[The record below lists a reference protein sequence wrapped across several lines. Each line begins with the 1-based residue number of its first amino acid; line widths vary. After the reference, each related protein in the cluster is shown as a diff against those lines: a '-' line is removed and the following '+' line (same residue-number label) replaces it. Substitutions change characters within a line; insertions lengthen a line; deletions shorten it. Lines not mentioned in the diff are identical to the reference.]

1 MTNRFEKPS
10 RNDPWTPYKM
20 AGEWYFDD
28 STGRRRGPLHQRG
41 ALRPP
46 GGIRA
51 RVLRGGRVM
60 ARRSLLRNLVGAA
73 TVASASGRL
82 AEGARMIGETDS
94 QLRQRT
100 MKEEL

>member
-1 MTNRFEKPS
+1 
-10 RNDPWTPYKM
+10 
-20 AGEWYFDD
+20 
-28 STGRRRGPLHQRG
+28 
-41 ALRPP
+41 
-46 GGIRA
+46 
-51 RVLRGGRVM
+51 M